1 MLPQAIVSCPQ
12 SFNICASISVVV
24 VLPFVPVTAITGVSQ
39 ERQPSSSS
47 PIMSILSAD
56 RMDSSRGER
65 AEQLRARG
73 EDGEIPGLEKAK
85 SSLKESSATAC
96 PQITRTF

>member
-24 VLPFVPVTAITGVSQ
+24 GLPFVPVTAITGVSQ

-47 PIMSILSAD
+47 PMMSILSAD

-65 AEQLRARG
+65 AEKLRARAEAG
-73 EDGEIPGLEKAK
+73 SIHGLETTK
-85 SSLKESSATAC
+85 SYLPDSLSAAC
-96 PQITRTF
+96 PKVQ